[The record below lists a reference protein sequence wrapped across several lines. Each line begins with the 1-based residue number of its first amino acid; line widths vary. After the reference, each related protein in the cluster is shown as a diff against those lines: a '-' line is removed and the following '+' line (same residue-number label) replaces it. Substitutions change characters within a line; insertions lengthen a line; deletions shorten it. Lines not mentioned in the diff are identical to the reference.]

1 MTTQPLSCQVEADR
15 HATHAPA
22 EGRSHNADAIL
33 QAAVTRALNAHRAG
47 LPNLF
52 RVELLAGVRSAERL
66 LGKESRC
73 QTPVVIDSGRWA
85 A

>member
-1 MTTQPLSCQVEADR
+1 MTALMQCQVEADR
-15 HATHAPA
+15 HATHAPVQ
-22 EGRSHNADAIL
+22 GRAANADAIL

-47 LPNLF
+47 LGTLF

-66 LGKESRC
+66 LGKDSRC